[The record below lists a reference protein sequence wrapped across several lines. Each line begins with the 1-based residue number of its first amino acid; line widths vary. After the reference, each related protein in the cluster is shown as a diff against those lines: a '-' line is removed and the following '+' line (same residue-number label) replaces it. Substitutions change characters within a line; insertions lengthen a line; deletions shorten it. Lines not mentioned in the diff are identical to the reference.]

1 MCQKTISELKK
12 VINAEGDLLKPVF
25 GICLGN
31 QLLALA
37 AGAKTVKLPFG
48 NRYNMIITINFH
60 LKEKLNYFDF
70 FLFAEDK
77 ISQ

>member
-1 MCQKTISELKK
+1 MKGDPTMCKKTISELTK

-37 AGAKTVKLPFG
+37 AGAKTIKLPFG
-48 NRYNMIITINFH
+48 NRFSIYVYITV
-60 LKEKLNYFDF
+60 
-70 FLFAEDK
+70 
-77 ISQ
+77 